1 MNFLLR
7 IKRKRTAQRHNPEI
21 MRIKSMPKPQS
32 TQRYFPKIIPEIKGK
47 INCMEKYFRVIL
59 IDE

>member
-1 MNFLLR
+1 
-7 IKRKRTAQRHNPEI
+7 